1 MYEGP
6 RLSHLLARHIF
17 LNPYFSRKLRKLVG
31 FQDKDYLWYSDTGE
45 NLHGGYYTDKDMK
58 TAKKYGFEF
67 FTSKEKFRKWV
78 AKQNRLHE
86 ETKKLMQKYE
96 LERKINEVPKKEIT
110 KLIPKITEIRR
121 ELFVYVLS
129 CQPQCTEG
137 LADELKKIIREKINE
152 EKLVKD
158 LFIKLTLPEKKSFF
172 SNEEIDWLDIV
183 IKAKNNEDVKELVV
197 KHYEKYFLIPASDR
211 TEPWDLDHFKKL
223 LTTSLKSDE
232 DFEKKRRELNDQYE
246 KSIEIKENIIKKY
259 KLSEQAKELGS
270 KIAEIGYY
278 RFLTSYYGRWLGY
291 YLVLICRRFSPNLN
305 LTFEELSSCEEEEL
319 ISLIEGRKGPS
330 KKELAD
336 RALAE
341 TILIKNGHIQI
352 YYGKE
357 AIQVKKAE
365 LGEIDYS
372 SIKEVKGEIA
382 CLGKATGKAFVFYW
396 NDNINKK
403 VHEMPKNSIIVAPQ
417 THPTYM
423 PALRKCVGL
432 AVDEGGITGHAAI
445 VSRELGIPCV
455 IGLHYIT
462 KIVKTGDLVEI
473 DGDNGVVRI
482 LELSK

>member
-1 MYEGP
+1 
-6 RLSHLLARHIF
+6 
-17 LNPYFSRKLRKLVG
+17 
-31 FQDKDYLWYSDTGE
+31 
-45 NLHGGYYTDKDMK
+45 MK
-58 TAKKYGFEF
+58 IAKKYGFEF
-67 FTSKEKFRKWV
+67 FTNKEKFSKWV
-78 AKQNRLHE
+78 TKQNELHE
-86 ETKKLMQKYE
+86 QTRELMQKYE
-96 LERKINEVPKKEIT
+96 LERKIDSVAKKEVI
-110 KLIPKITEIRR
+110 KLIPNITKIRR

-137 LADELKKIIREKINE
+137 LADELKRTISEKIDDKE
-152 EKLVKD
+152 LVKD

-172 SNEEIDWLDIV
+172 SNEELEWLDIV
-183 IKAKNNEDVKELVV
+183 IKAKNNEEVKKLVL

-211 TEPWDLDHFKKL
+211 TEPWDLEHFKKL
-223 LTTSLKSDE
+223 LKNSLKSDE
-232 DFEKKRRELNDQYE
+232 DFEKKRKELHNQYE
-246 KSIEIKENIIKKY
+246 KSLEVKNNIIKKY
-259 KLSEQAKELGS
+259 KLSDKAKELGS
-270 KIAEIGYY
+270 MVAEIGYY

-291 YLVLICRRFSPNLN
+291 YLVLICRRFAPSLG
-305 LTFEELSSCEEEEL
+305 LTFEELSSCEENEL
-319 ISLIEGRKGPS
+319 TDLIAGKKPVS
-330 KKELAD
+330 KSELTD
-336 RALAE
+336 KALAE
-341 TILIKNGHIQI
+341 TILIKDGHIQI
-352 YYGKE
+352 YFGKE
-357 AIQVKKAE
+357 AIQIKKAE

-372 SIKEVKGEIA
+372 SIREVKGEIA
-382 CLGKATGKAFVFYW
+382 CLGKATGRAFVFYW